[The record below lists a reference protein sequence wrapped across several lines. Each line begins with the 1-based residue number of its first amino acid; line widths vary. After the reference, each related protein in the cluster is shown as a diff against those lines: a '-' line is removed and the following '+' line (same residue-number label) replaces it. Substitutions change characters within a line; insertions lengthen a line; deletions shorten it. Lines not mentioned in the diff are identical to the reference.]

1 MDVKSFLTVK
11 NISFT
16 LMIIFIV
23 FLLFKMTDIALL
35 LFCSYVITCAINP
48 AVEKMSK
55 KMPRSA
61 AVAIMIFA
69 IIAVTLGILI
79 PIVVMSFNEIKEFI
93 NHLPAQID
101 KLQSFIVNFKIAGQ
115 NIASYLNIDTVL
127 QNSSDIAK
135 GVIDKSINRTVGF
148 FGILTI

>member
-55 KMPRSA
+55 KMPR
-61 AVAIMIFA
+61 
-69 IIAVTLGILI
+69 
-79 PIVVMSFNEIKEFI
+79 MS
-93 NHLPAQID
+93 
-101 KLQSFIVNFKIAGQ
+101 
-115 NIASYLNIDTVL
+115 
-127 QNSSDIAK
+127 
-135 GVIDKSINRTVGF
+135 
-148 FGILTI
+148 